1 MIPGNTSERKCR
13 NIAVSSSTKNRSY
26 GPPTLCVGRTQSD
39 ANYPPCGKP
48 NRWKG
53 CRPAARL
60 SVHPV
65 DSDSGDSDTTMAYAF
80 SLDDIFSR
88 HDDMEG
94 EKHHVDVHTSSRR
107 ACIRCVH
114 VRIAFSGY
122 VQKRIGEK
130 DEARDDRGAIKRL
143 NVLTCSSEQG
153 CNT

>member
-26 GPPTLCVGRTQSD
+26 GPPALYVGRTQSD

-88 HDDMEG
+88 HDAYRAKNTTSMCT
-94 EKHHVDVHTSSRR
+94 HLHVEHV
-107 ACIRCVH
+107 CGVIH
-114 VRIAFSGY
+114 VRVAFSGY